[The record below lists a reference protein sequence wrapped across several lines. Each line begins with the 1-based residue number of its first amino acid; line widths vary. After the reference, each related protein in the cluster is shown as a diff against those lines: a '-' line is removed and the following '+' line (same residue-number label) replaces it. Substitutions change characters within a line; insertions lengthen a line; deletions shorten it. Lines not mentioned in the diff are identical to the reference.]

1 MVKLGMYYESI
12 INYDMMLKY
21 FLMAFNNGFIEISYN
36 IGKYYEIIKKYE
48 EMKKYYKIQ
57 YTIKNS
63 KGINYFYT
71 PSIVFGSNNSIHEYN
86 NDDLLE
92 LLNKYKPIREPKL
105 LSVDIISE
113 LEYLNYYKN

>member
-48 EMKKYYKIQ
+48 EMKKYYKIS
-57 YTIKNS
+57 IKNEHIVS
-63 KGINYFYT
+63 MHYLVKYYQDIEKNYDEIKVCYLMA
-71 PSIVFGSNNSIHEYN
+71 IKCGC
-86 NDDLLE
+86 LE
-92 LLNKYKPIREPKL
+92 
-105 LSVDIISE
+105 SM
-113 LEYLNYYKN
+113 